1 MKKIIVGLV
10 LLVFGRIVPFAI
22 GIPFAGSLILL
33 AGLVLLIWG
42 IVEKARESGGSTGVD
57 IAPLAKT
64 DDLRI
69 FEFSGT
75 VVGIQSRTVIN
86 NSFHSSTS
94 GGGGY
99 LYQGTGTVFAPQ
111 TYTSSSTSSI
121 EVVRYFIK
129 DDAGEF
135 SFELNNPPLAVRES
149 HRLSTVYAGNST
161 SSTKGSLVAV
171 VNHDT
176 GKSFLLPYS
185 AGVERLVKHEM
196 RISGW
201 LLLAMAAVVFFLF
214 FVLAGGSDT
223 QPMSGL
229 FSFLASAAVLV
240 SGLVKNYRAG
250 ARESLSRDVIVTSIR
265 SKVMDVLA
273 SEKQEK
279 FEAHLREY
287 EKNSGA

>member
-1 MKKIIVGLV
+1 MKKIIVGAV
-10 LLVFGRIVPFAI
+10 LLAFGRIVPFAWSF
-22 GIPFAGSLILL
+22 PFAGSLIIVV
-33 AGLVLLIWG
+33 GLTLLIWG
-42 IVEKARESGGSTGVD
+42 IVEKARESGGSTGVA

-64 DDLRI
+64 DDLDI
-69 FEFSGT
+69 FQLSGT

-86 NSFHSSTS
+86 STFRSSTS

-111 TYTSSSTSSI
+111 SYTSSSTSSI

-161 SSTKGSLVAV
+161 SSTKGLLVAV

-185 AGVERLVKHEM
+185 AGVEQLVKHEM

-201 LLLAMAAVVFFLF
+201 LLLAMAAVIFFLF
-214 FVLAGGSDT
+214 FVLAGGSDA
-223 QPMSGL
+223 QPLSGL
-229 FSFLASAAVLV
+229 FSFLSSAAALV

-250 ARESLSRDVIVTSIR
+250 TRESLLRNVIVTSIR
-265 SKVMDVLA
+265 SRVLDILA
-273 SEKQEK
+273 SDKQEK

-287 EKNSGA
+287 EKSSGA